1 MFGNR
6 LKFFIFIHNMLPSA
20 NLLRCISDLLF
31 YIMEV
36 ASLIANQISI
46 AD

>member
-1 MFGNR
+1 
-6 LKFFIFIHNMLPSA
+6 
-20 NLLRCISDLLF
+20 LRCISDLLF

-46 AD
+46 ADWDKFVNYFLTKVYTVFWS